1 RDLQREQLS
10 GIAVVKTPD
19 NQIRVAA
26 IHYLTMPFSQRG
38 WLVLGTW
45 ERPEENYVLEFKL
58 YSVNAGYQKML
69 DSVLDTTQFYL
80 VYTQKFAGF

>member
-1 RDLQREQLS
+1 MLFRS
-10 GIAVVKTPD
+10 
-19 NQIRVAA
+19 
-26 IHYLTMPFSQRG
+26 
-38 WLVLGTW
+38 WLILGTW
-45 ERPEENYVLEFKL
+45 ERPEENYILEFKF